1 MAAEVAEPAL
11 RIVGGRPLHGTV
23 DIGGAKNAAMPCLA
37 AALLGDAPSLIER
50 VPAITDVRDFCNM
63 LRHLGASVSH
73 DSESGTVEVAPPSP
87 DSLVNAAPDVL
98 VGQQRASFLLVGAL
112 LARGLSH
119 VESVTPGGD
128 KIGKRSLDI
137 HLKGFRALGVE
148 VDDNAADGQI
158 RLTASCRLRGAR
170 LLLDY
175 PTVLGTENLL
185 LAAVLAEG
193 RTELINAA
201 QEPEIVCLADMLNA
215 MGARI
220 AGAGSSRITIDG
232 VDRLGGA
239 RRQLIS
245 DRIEAGT
252 LAIAVAITGGRA
264 TLRGIALDAMIGVSD
279 KLAEIGVALSAA
291 DNALTVRTAP
301 SLCATDIQTT
311 PYPGFPTDLQ
321 APVTALLTQAVGKS
335 EVWERVFEDR
345 MQHIDDLRR
354 LGAQIALRNNRSLAQ
369 LQGPSPLTGCTVR
382 GGDIRAAAAL
392 ALAALAAD
400 GESHVYGLHHLN
412 RGYEQF
418 RDKLAALGAE
428 ITQVP

>member
-23 DIGGAKNAAMPCLA
+23 DVGGAKNAAMPCLA

-50 VPAITDVRDFCNM
+50 VPDITDVSEFCEM
-63 LRHLGASVSH
+63 LRHLGASVFH

-87 DSLVNAAPDVL
+87 DSLANNTAPAEL

-112 LARGLSH
+112 LARGLPR
-119 VESVTPGGD
+119 VESAPPGGD
-128 KIGKRSLDI
+128 AIGDRSLEI
-137 HLKGFRALGVE
+137 HYKGFCALGAQVHI
-148 VDDNAADGQI
+148 AADKRI
-158 RLTASCRLRGAR
+158 TVTAPRRLRGAA

-193 RTELINAA
+193 RTELVNAA

-239 RRQLIS
+239 RRQLIP

-264 TLRGIALDAMIGVSD
+264 TLRGIAPDAMLGVSH
-279 KLAEIGVALSAA
+279 KLAEIGVALNDA
-291 DNALTVRTAP
+291 DNALTVRPAP
-301 SLCATDIQTT
+301 SLRATNIQTT

-321 APVTALLTQAVGKS
+321 APITALLTQAVGKS
-335 EVWERVFEDR
+335 EIWERVFEDR
-345 MQHIDDLRR
+345 MQHVDDLRR
-354 LGAQIALRNNRSLAQ
+354 LGAQIALRNDRSLAQ
-369 LQGPSPLTGCTVR
+369 LRGPSRLRGAAVR

-400 GESHVYGLHHLN
+400 GESRVYGLRHLN
-412 RGYEQF
+412 RGYE
-418 RDKLAALGAE
+418 RLEDKLAALGAE
-428 ITQVP
+428 IAQVP